1 MQWKINLTWVI
12 CLRIGKTTKT
22 KPHWVNL
29 RLPLSRIHYYQ
40 NKQLQVKGI
49 AVPNINIQ
57 LNLYPN
63 TQLDLWCSG
72 SLSVQC
78 TNLNTWLTNDAWIT
92 VCDKLHSNPL
102 IVVVDLQ
109 QLLMEIPIRSLM
121 LVQETLLG
129 YRIQSRTTNAA
140 RTLSFVRG
148 G

>member
-1 MQWKINLTWVI
+1 M
-12 CLRIGKTTKT
+12 GKTTKT

-72 SLSVQC
+72 NLSVQC

>member
-1 MQWKINLTWVI
+1 MI
-12 CLRIGKTTKT
+12 CLQMGKTTEAKS
-22 KPHWVNL
+22 HRVNL
-29 RLPLSRIHYYQ
+29 RSPLPRIHYYQ
-40 NKQLQVKGI
+40 NKRLHVKGFP
-49 AVPNINIQ
+49 VPNTNLQ
-57 LNLYPN
+57 LNPYPN

-78 TNLNTWLTNDAWIT
+78 TNLNTWLTNDAWII